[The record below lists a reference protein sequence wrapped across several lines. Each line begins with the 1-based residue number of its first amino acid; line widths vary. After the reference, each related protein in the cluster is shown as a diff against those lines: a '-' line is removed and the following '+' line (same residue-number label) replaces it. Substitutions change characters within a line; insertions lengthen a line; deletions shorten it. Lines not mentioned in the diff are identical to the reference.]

1 MLEIEVKYHV
11 DDFARLESK
20 LRQWKA
26 EQRDER
32 DDADEYFRAPHRDFA
47 KTDEA
52 FRLRRI
58 GSRNAITYK
67 GPRTD
72 AATKTRLEIE
82 VPLADG
88 NETAEDFQNLV
99 KALGFA
105 PVAIVHKHRRIFGL
119 KRSEYN
125 IEVCLDQVQDVGSF
139 VELEIMAPQKEL
151 DKARSVLLQLATELG
166 LEKQE
171 RRSYLELLLEK
182 KSKSSQ

>member
-1 MLEIEVKYHV
+1 MLEIEVKYSVH
-11 DDFARLESK
+11 DFASLEAK

-26 EQRDER
+26 EQREER

-58 GSRNAITYK
+58 GNQNAITYK
-67 GPRTD
+67 GPRID

-88 NETAEDFQNLV
+88 TKTAEDFQNLV

-105 PVAIVHKHRRIFGL
+105 PVAVVRKHRRIFAL
-119 KRSEYN
+119 KRSECD
-125 IEVCLDQVQDVGSF
+125 IEICMDQVQDVGDF
-139 VELEIMAPQKEL
+139 VELEIMAPQEAL
-151 DKARSVLLQLATELG
+151 EQARSVLLQLAKELG
-166 LEKQE
+166 LEKSE
-171 RRSYLELLLEK
+171 RRSYLEMLLEK